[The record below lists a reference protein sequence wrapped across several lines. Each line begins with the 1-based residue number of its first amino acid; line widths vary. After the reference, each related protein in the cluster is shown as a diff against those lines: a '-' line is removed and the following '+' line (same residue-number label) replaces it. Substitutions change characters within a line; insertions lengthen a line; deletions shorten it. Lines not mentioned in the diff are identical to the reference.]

1 MVFRYEKDMTPVIK
15 DFFKERFNQSL
26 SVEEL
31 NTGIGIA
38 DIVFS
43 KKINKRE
50 FYFNN
55 FELLFHTLTLL
66 NRKNKKISEFDFIT
80 RFSKKQI
87 DSIIEKY
94 ISMELIEE
102 FGSEYFYVKNKLT
115 PTISE
120 FYAIEAKL
128 KDWKNGFYQA
138 MRYKNF
144 AQKSFLALSSDY
156 IHRVD
161 KQLFIDNKIGLI
173 SVSAEDTKI
182 IITPKK
188 SNPNDKIAFY
198 YLGEMFTKNIFL
210 NLKQEQGKY
219 CPQQW
224 L

>member
-1 MVFRYEKDMTPVIK
+1 MEMFRYEKDMIPVIK
-15 DFFKERFNQSL
+15 EFFKERFKQSL

-50 FYFNN
+50 YYFNN

-66 NRKNKKISEFDFIT
+66 NRRNKKISELDFAT

-87 DSIIEKY
+87 HSIIEKY

-102 FGSEYFYVKNKLT
+102 KSSKYFYVKNKLK
-115 PTISE
+115 PTIPE

-128 KDWKNGFYQA
+128 KDWKSGFYQA

-144 AQKSFLALSSDY
+144 AQKSFLALSSDFT
-156 IHRVD
+156 HRVD
-161 KQLFIDNKIGLI
+161 EELLIENNIGLI
-173 SVSAEDTKI
+173 SVSQDKTKI
-182 IITPKK
+182 IINPKK
-188 SNPNDKIAFY
+188 ETPNDKVAFY
-198 YLGEMFTKNIFL
+198 YLGEMFTKKIFY
-210 NLKQEQGKY
+210 NYMREEY
-219 CPQQW
+219 YPQQW